1 MTIFQKIIFFS
12 KFKIETNLETQQN
25 ALKNCLFCLNGFRAF
40 LNPISRIF
48 LSKNLVILVPPLHQV
63 LAVGEGSAA
72 DRVARVPFT
81 YGAEHWCLTPRGLVV
96 LRRNDDVEFHPYKLG
111 EETG

>member
-1 MTIFQKIIFFS
+1 MG
-12 KFKIETNLETQQN
+12 
-25 ALKNCLFCLNGFRAF
+25 A
-40 LNPISRIF
+40 
-48 LSKNLVILVPPLHQV
+48 
-63 LAVGEGSAA
+63 GSAA